1 MTPETAALV
10 ALLFAGHALGD
21 FVLQTNWMVR
31 NKDRA
36 RGLFAHVGVVL
47 VAHAVFLLPFASLHV
62 LAALGAI
69 AVAHGLLDLAKG
81 ALVRRAPRPARTW
94 FWLDQ
99 FGHGLVL
106 VALAWWFAPH
116 VRLVAASPFDALMLA
131 RIGLLV
137 AVYSFNV
144 SGVSALVE
152 FELKRLGIQLGEP
165 GPAAGRTIGILE
177 RMFAI
182 TLILLDHWEALGFLV
197 AAKSL
202 ARFKDLDDRQRAE
215 YYLVGTLV
223 SLFGATVS
231 ALAASAVIARFG
243 L

>member
-1 MTPETAALV
+1 MTTEVTALAAL
-10 ALLFAGHALGD
+10 LLAGHFLGD
-21 FVLQTNWMVR
+21 FVLQTTWMVR

-36 RGLFAHVGVVL
+36 RGLFAHVGVVVLAQALLL
-47 VAHAVFLLPFASLHV
+47 VPFASVRALV
-62 LAALGAI
+62 ALAVIGVAHTLLDLGKGAI
-69 AVAHGLLDLAKG
+69 A
-81 ALVRRAPRPARTW
+81 RSAPRPARTW

-99 FGHGLVL
+99 LGHGLVL
-106 VALAWWFAPH
+106 AAAVWWLAPDARVLAGFPIDALALTH
-116 VRLVAASPFDALMLA
+116 LGV
-131 RIGLLV
+131 LV

-152 FELKRLGIQLGEP
+152 FELARLGIPLAEE

-182 TLILLDHWEALGFLV
+182 TLILLNHWEALGFLV

-231 ALAASAVIARFG
+231 ALAARAAFG
-243 L
+243 HLTP